1 MLIQTVLESKLDN
14 YAKKKSQS
22 NLLKYFPS
30 KVLNDIHLNVST

>member
-14 YAKKKSQS
+14 YAKKSQS

-30 KVLNDIHLNVST
+30 KILNDTHLNVST